1 MNIGSKGRGCVW
13 RLGVIRFQCTCGKR
27 LKVVPAHAGRLVEC
41 TACGRRIR
49 APEDPAQPLDGPEA
63 LAAAV
68 RAFNARGQDAGEA
81 ADEPTP
87 TDHAAAGLAAL
98 AGVPHAEP
106 RGKSARSG
114 PARDSR
120 RARTSQKTPVR
131 PVDLLAKRHPS
142 VRSNHRPLWIAT
154 GIAAGA
160 LVLVFVILAISANLG
175 RSGPPPTPEPQP
187 VVHVPPPETT
197 APASM
202 PGELF
207 PNVAAQKPS
216 GSALGS
222 PEPPK

>member
-1 MNIGSKGRGCVW
+1 M
-13 RLGVIRFQCTCGKR
+13 IRFQCTCGKR

-68 RAFNARGQDAGEA
+68 RAFHARGRDPGEA
-81 ADEPTP
+81 DDEPTP
-87 TDHAAAGLAAL
+87 TDHAAARLAAL
-98 AGVPHAEP
+98 AGVPLAEP
-106 RGKSARSG
+106 RGKS
-114 PARDSR
+114 ARDSR

-154 GIAAGA
+154 GIVAGA
-160 LVLVFVILAISANLG
+160 LVLVVVILAISANLG
-175 RSGPPPTPEPQP
+175 RSGPPPAAPEPQP
-187 VVHVPPPETT
+187 VVHVQPTPPTPPTPE
-197 APASM
+197 APAPQ

-207 PNVAAQKPS
+207 PNVTAQKPS
-216 GSALGS
+216 ESALGS